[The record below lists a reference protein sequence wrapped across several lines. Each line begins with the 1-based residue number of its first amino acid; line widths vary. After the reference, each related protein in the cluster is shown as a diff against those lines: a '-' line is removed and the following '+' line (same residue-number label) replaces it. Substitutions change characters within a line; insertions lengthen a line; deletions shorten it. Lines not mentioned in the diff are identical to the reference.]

1 MFFVH
6 LLFSVLESQI
16 SLHDEEFP
24 CSSLHDEEGDKL
36 YIRFGGN
43 MVKSRRDTL
52 LESSLLEVTQY
63 MMVQSANNSDK
74 SSVMRLEVRH
84 TERYNLVMNLM
95 GKIR

>member
-1 MFFVH
+1 MAVGIGVHIYEFVCVIYF
-6 LLFSVLESQI
+6 LDFSYVRFLYICCFLVLESQI

-52 LESSLLEVTQY
+52 L
-63 MMVQSANNSDK
+63 
-74 SSVMRLEVRH
+74 
-84 TERYNLVMNLM
+84 
-95 GKIR
+95 